1 MLRSLVGSEMCIRD
15 RYQRRVRDA
24 FSAPM
29 EDEGETRATE
39 QVQGGEKKTKKM
51 YRRDKPWDN
60 ASIDHWKVPEWSETD
75 HKAGSHFLEESSF
88 ATLFPQY
95 REKYLREI
103 WSELTRT
110 LDKHGVACEL
120 DCVEGS
126 MMVKTTRKTRD
137 PFIIFKARDVIKL
150 LSRSVQLPQAVRVL
164 EDTVYCDIV
173 KIGGMVRNKE
183 RFVKRRQR
191 LIGPNGST
199 LKAVELLTECYVLV
213 QGRTVALIGEH
224 KGLKQARKIVEDCMH
239 NIHPIYNIKELM
251 IRRELAKDE
260 TLKEENWDRFL
271 PHFKQRAAKKK
282 KKKVVEDEKKTK
294 KKKGNPFPPE
304 QTPRL
309 VDKQLESGEYFLT
322 QYEKKDIK
330 KKEEQAAQ
338 EQAAVKKAKKR
349 KKSFQEPQEMV
360 VGAKHKSS
368 TEEPV
373 ADLAARIKKSSKK
386 QKK

>member
-1 MLRSLVGSEMCIRD
+1 MGGRRSLMADDPEEEP
-15 RYQRRVRDA
+15 A
-24 FSAPM
+24 AAA
-29 EDEGETRATE
+29 EG
-39 QVQGGEKKTKKM
+39 QKSKKKI

-60 ASIDHWKVPEWSETD
+60 DQIDHWKVSEWTEDDAKTTN
-75 HKAGSHFLEESSF
+75 HFLEESSF

-103 WSELTRT
+103 WSQVTRS
-110 LDKHGVACEL
+110 LEKYGIACEL

-137 PFIIFKARDVIKL
+137 PFIIFKARDLIKL
-150 LSRSVQLPQAVRVL
+150 LARSVQLPQAIRVL

-191 LIGPNGST
+191 LLGPNGST
-199 LKAVELLTECYVLV
+199 LKAIELLTECYMMV
-213 QGRTVALIGEH
+213 QGRTVALVGEH

-260 TLKEENWDRFL
+260 SLKDEQWERFL

-282 KKKVVEDEKKTK
+282 KKKVEIK
-294 KKKGNPFPPE
+294 KKSGDIFPPQ
-304 QTPRL
+304 QTPRII
-309 VDKQLESGEYFLT
+309 DKQLESGEYFLS
-322 QYEKKDIK
+322 QAEKKEK
-330 KKEEQAAQ
+330 KQQEEAAAQ
-338 EQAAVKKAKKR
+338 QQAAVKKAKKR
-349 KKSFQEPQEMV
+349 RKDFQEPKELEVPMKRAGATEQEKV
-360 VGAKHKSS
+360 S
-368 TEEPV
+368 
-373 ADLAARIKKSSKK
+373 DLAQRVKQANKK
-386 QKK
+386 QKR